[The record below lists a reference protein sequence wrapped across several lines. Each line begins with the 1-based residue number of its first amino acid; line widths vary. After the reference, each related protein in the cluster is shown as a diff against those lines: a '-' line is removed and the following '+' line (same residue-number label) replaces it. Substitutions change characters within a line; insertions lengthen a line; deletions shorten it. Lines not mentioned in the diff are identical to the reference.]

1 MPIKIPNQLPAAE
14 ILRKESIFLM
24 EEERATHQDIREL
37 KIAILN
43 LMPIKEETETQL
55 LRLLSNTPLQLELTL
70 IHPASHHSKNTS
82 EDHLISFYTTFEHI
96 RDKKFDGLIITGAP
110 VEQMEFEEVTYWEEL
125 KSIME
130 WSKTHVTS
138 TLHICWGA
146 QAALYYHY
154 GIQKVD
160 LPKKLF
166 GIFGHRKHSNAHQL
180 IRGFDEFFYA
190 PHSRHTGNN
199 KADIEAIEDLMVLA
213 DSEEAGVY
221 IACSKD
227 KKQVFVSG
235 HSEYD
240 RYTLRNEYERD
251 VRKGLPIDKPINY
264 FPGNDP
270 AMEPI
275 LMWRGHSN
283 LLFSNWL
290 NYFVYQETPYHL

>member
-14 ILRKESIFLM
+14 ILRKENIFLM

-82 EDHLISFYTTFEHI
+82 KDHLISFYTTFEHI

-110 VEQMEFEEVTYWEEL
+110 VEQMEFEDVTYWEEL
-125 KSIME
+125 KCIME

-146 QAALYYHY
+146 QAALYYHH

-166 GIFGHRKHSNAHQL
+166 GVFTHRKHSNAHQL
-180 IRGFDEFFYA
+180 IRGFDEFFYV
-190 PHSRHTGNN
+190 PHSRHTGNI
-199 KADIEAIEDLMVLA
+199 KADIDAIDDLIVLA
-213 DSEEAGVY
+213 DSDQAGVY

-251 VRKGLPIDKPINY
+251 VKKGLSIEKPVNY

-270 AMEPI
+270 TLEPI
-275 LMWRGHSN
+275 LMWRSHSN